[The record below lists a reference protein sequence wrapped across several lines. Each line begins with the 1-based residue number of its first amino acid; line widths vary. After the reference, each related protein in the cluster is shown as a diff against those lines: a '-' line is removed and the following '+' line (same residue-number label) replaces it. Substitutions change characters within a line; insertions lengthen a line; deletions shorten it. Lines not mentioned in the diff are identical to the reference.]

1 MDLTNP
7 SLPCSIGVARD
18 ERNRLA
24 RAATDTEETEQ
35 TMINWYAV
43 ETEADFRRF
52 EWEREAAA
60 ASRIAEADRGARAKR
75 FGFHPQDALVSL
87 RSLLSARLA
96 PAPEPCPTV
105 PC

>member
-1 MDLTNP
+1 
-7 SLPCSIGVARD
+7 
-18 ERNRLA
+18 
-24 RAATDTEETEQ
+24 
-35 TMINWYAV
+35 MINWYAV

-60 ASRIAEADRGARAKR
+60 ASRLAEAGRGARAKR
-75 FGFHPQDALVSL
+75 FAFRPQDTLVNL
-87 RSLLSARLA
+87 RSLISARLRLA